1 MGSLNPETTLV
12 ADRTHVSAEVDGE
25 IVVLQVTTGTYFG
38 VDDVGAFIWRRLQEP
53 MTVQDLCSA
62 VVARYDVESAHV
74 AEDLD
79 RFLNDLLGA
88 GLVAVI

>member
-1 MGSLNPETTLV
+1 MGSLDRETTVV

-62 VVARYDVESAHV
+62 VVARYDVELADA

-88 GLVAVI
+88 GLIAVI